1 MIKLDFLLKKSSFSC
16 ADIVGILKNTKN
28 RVAYNDL
35 IMILYL
41 YCENRCISVKHT

>member
-1 MIKLDFLLKKSSFSC
+1 MIKLDFLSKKSSFSC
-16 ADIVGILKNTKN
+16 ATSLYLEKHKKQGCIQ
-28 RVAYNDL
+28 DL